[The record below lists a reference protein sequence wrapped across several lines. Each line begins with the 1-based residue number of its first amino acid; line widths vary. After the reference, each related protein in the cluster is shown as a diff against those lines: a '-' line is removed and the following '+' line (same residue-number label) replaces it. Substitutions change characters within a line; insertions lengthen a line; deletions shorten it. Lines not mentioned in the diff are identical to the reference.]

1 MIEIKTKMNNKQNSS
16 KWFNQLVLLLWKNAR
31 LQLRSP
37 IGLLL
42 GITVPALFAII
53 LLPIRSIVSSDKVND
68 TYYKPF
74 SIEDFP
80 GSLTPKDY
88 VFSQNLFK
96 LDLPKNNWVWSF
108 SYAPNNSAKIDSIMK
123 SVALDLNLKL
133 YCKY

>member
-1 MIEIKTKMNNKQNSS
+1 MNNNKQNSS

-31 LQLRSP
+31 LQMRSP

-80 GSLTPKDY
+80 ASLKPNQSY

-96 LDLPKNNWVWSF
+96 LDLLKNNWIWSF
-108 SYAPNNSAKIDSIMK
+108 SYAPNNSAKKDSIMK

-133 YCKY
+133 SCKY